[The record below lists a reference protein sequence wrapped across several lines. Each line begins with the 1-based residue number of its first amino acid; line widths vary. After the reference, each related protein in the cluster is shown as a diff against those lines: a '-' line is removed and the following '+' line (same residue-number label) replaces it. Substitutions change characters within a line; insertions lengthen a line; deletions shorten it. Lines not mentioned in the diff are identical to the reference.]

1 MTETIRLKKKNHAYL
16 QVDTE
21 RSVEQELHEF
31 MSFYVPNYKFIPAYK
46 NRVWDG
52 KINLYNLNTKE
63 IYAGLYEY
71 IKAFAESDGRG
82 YNVELI
88 EDSVY
93 GLPGGTQEN
102 VDLSFIEDIPLSSK
116 NESIRPRDYQFEAV
130 EHALKKKSCLLLS
143 PTASGKSL
151 IIYLLARW
159 YLDNHDGRILIVVPT
174 TSLVEQM
181 YTDFADYAN
190 QDSDFDIAKAAHRI
204 YGGQDKNNTDQR
216 IIISTWQ
223 SIYKMPTKWFEEFG
237 MVVGDEAHNFKAKS
251 LTSVLTKCHNAEYRF
266 GTTGTLD
273 GTQTHKL
280 VLEGLFGPVH
290 NVTTTKEL
298 MDEGSLASL
307 NINVLLL
314 KYSDALCKELKDAKY
329 QEEIDFLVS
338 NESRN
343 KFIRNLALDQEG
355 NTLVLFQYVEKHGKP
370 LHDLI
375 RNAAADGRQVFFV
388 SGGTDVEG
396 RERVRQITEKEKD
409 AIIVASI
416 GTFATGI
423 NIRNIHNVIFASPSK
438 SQIRVLQSIG
448 RGLRKADD
456 GRDTTLYDIADD
468 LHWKSHKNYTLNHS
482 AERIKIYSKEK
493 FPFKIY
499 EISLP

>member
-1 MTETIRLKKKNHAYL
+1 
-16 QVDTE
+16 
-21 RSVEQELHEF
+21 

-116 NESIRPRDYQFEAV
+116 NESIRPRDYQLDAV

-190 QDSDFDIAKAAHRI
+190 QDDSFSVEDTCQKI
-204 YGGQDKNNTDQR
+204 YGGKEKTAQVKYKITTENDKVFTFYGNEYIKLINSNVEWILVKDITD
-216 IIISTWQ
+216 
-223 SIYKMPTKWFEEFG
+223 
-237 MVVGDEAHNFKAKS
+237 
-251 LTSVLTKCHNAEYRF
+251 
-266 GTTGTLD
+266 
-273 GTQTHKL
+273 
-280 VLEGLFGPVH
+280 
-290 NVTTTKEL
+290 
-298 MDEGSLASL
+298 
-307 NINVLLL
+307 
-314 KYSDALCKELKDAKY
+314 KD
-329 QEEIDFLVS
+329 EIDDTWL
-338 NESRN
+338 
-343 KFIRNLALDQEG
+343 QG
-355 NTLVLFQYVEKHGKP
+355 H
-370 LHDLI
+370 
-375 RNAAADGRQVFFV
+375 
-388 SGGTDVEG
+388 SG
-396 RERVRQITEKEKD
+396 
-409 AIIVASI
+409 
-416 GTFATGI
+416 
-423 NIRNIHNVIFASPSK
+423 
-438 SQIRVLQSIG
+438 
-448 RGLRKADD
+448 
-456 GRDTTLYDIADD
+456 
-468 LHWKSHKNYTLNHS
+468 
-482 AERIKIYSKEK
+482 
-493 FPFKIY
+493 
-499 EISLP
+499 